1 MHIGVVFAIT
11 SAIRRYLGS
20 FAKGDNG
27 GVTSSNSVVSRP
39 RRARS
44 QTVVRAAVGL
54 AVAALVCGCQGLLP
68 KADVRTSVDWKSF
81 EDARDTIESFVPYTT
96 RKEEIAAK
104 GIDPYVNPAVSLLSY
119 SDILQRF
126 ASSSAVRREDFDP
139 GIRDCLSAGKRCI
152 GYSIVAKRIHK
163 DRVGNFWLDSLNFH
177 REIDITGW
185 SFNGL
190 VILVD
195 DVVVYTLYSG
205 QPRLKDHEDTRNPL
219 GPLQTW
225 GDQVPGLLR

>member
-1 MHIGVVFAIT
+1 MTIMTKRVRETPALVHF
-11 SAIRRYLGS
+11 SART
-20 FAKGDNG
+20 A
-27 GVTSSNSVVSRP
+27 
-39 RRARS
+39 
-44 QTVVRAAVGL
+44 VRVGMLLAAAVL
-54 AVAALVCGCQGLLP
+54 AAGCRALLP
-68 KADVRTSVDWKSF
+68 EADARTSVGWSSF
-81 EDARDTIESFVPYTT
+81 DDARETIDSFVPYQT
-96 RKEEIAAK
+96 RKEDIAAK

-152 GYSIVAKRIHK
+152 GYAIAAKRIRK
-163 DRVGNFWLDSLNFH
+163 ERVGNFWLDSLNFR

-185 SFNGL
+185 TFNGL

-205 QPRLKDHEDTRNPL
+205 QPKLKDREDTRNPL

>member
-1 MHIGVVFAIT
+1 MMVAMKPDFDTPTFMPPRNFAAARVSLLFAVAVLVSGCQALLPEADVST
-11 SAIRRYLGS
+11 TVDWGS
-20 FAKGDNG
+20 FDE
-27 GVTSSNSVVSRP
+27 
-39 RRARS
+39 AR
-44 QTVVRAAVGL
+44 
-54 AVAALVCGCQGLLP
+54 
-68 KADVRTSVDWKSF
+68 
-81 EDARDTIESFVPYTT
+81 ETIDSFVPYKTH
-96 RKEEIAAK
+96 KDELSAK
-104 GIDPYVNPAVSLLSY
+104 GIDPYLNPAVSLLSY

-152 GYSIVAKRIHK
+152 GYSIAVKKVRK
-163 DRVGNFWLDSLNFH
+163 ERVGNFWLDSLNFR

-185 SFNGL
+185 TFNGL

-205 QPRLKDHEDTRNPL
+205 QPRLKDRENTHNPL
-219 GPLQTW
+219 GPLQSW

>member
-1 MHIGVVFAIT
+1 MRSALDRSGAHRGLGPALAATAI
-11 SAIRRYLGS
+11 
-20 FAKGDNG
+20 
-27 GVTSSNSVVSRP
+27 
-39 RRARS
+39 
-44 QTVVRAAVGL
+44 
-54 AVAALVCGCQGLLP
+54 AVAMVTLPGCQALLP
-68 KADVRTSVDWKSF
+68 EADVSTSVQWDSF
-81 EDARDTIESFVPYTT
+81 DDARDTIESFVPYQT
-96 RKEEIAAK
+96 RREDIAAK
-104 GIDPYVNPAVSLLSY
+104 GLDPYANPAVSLLNY

-152 GYSIVAKRIHK
+152 AYSIVVKKVRK
-163 DRVGNFWLDSLNFH
+163 ERVGNFWLDSLNFR

-190 VILVD
+190 VIMVD

-205 QPRLKDHEDTRNPL
+205 QPKLKDRENTHNPL
-219 GPLQTW
+219 GPLQGW

>member
-1 MHIGVVFAIT
+1 MSVAMKLDFDSRSFRQSRTPATVGAGVLFAAAVLVSGCQALLPEADAST
-11 SAIRRYLGS
+11 TVEWGS
-20 FAKGDNG
+20 FDE
-27 GVTSSNSVVSRP
+27 
-39 RRARS
+39 AR
-44 QTVVRAAVGL
+44 QTI
-54 AVAALVCGCQGLLP
+54 
-68 KADVRTSVDWKSF
+68 D
-81 EDARDTIESFVPYTT
+81 SFVPYKTH
-96 RKEEIAAK
+96 KEDLTAK
-104 GIDPYVNPAVSLLSY
+104 GIDPYLNPAVSLLSY

-139 GIRDCLSAGKRCI
+139 GIRDCVSAGKRCI
-152 GYSIVAKRIHK
+152 GYSIAVKKVRK
-163 DRVGNFWLDSLNFH
+163 ERVGNFWLDSLNFR

-185 SFNGL
+185 TFNGL

-205 QPRLKDHEDTRNPL
+205 QPNLKDRENTRNPL